1 MKQTLFEIKSN
12 ERIARAVYKM
22 TLVGDTSGITAPGQ
36 FVNIKL
42 DGFFLRR
49 PISVCD
55 SEPGLLTLIY
65 KVVGKGTDLMSSM
78 IPGEK
83 LDILT
88 GLGNGYDTES
98 SGSTPLLVGGGVGVP
113 PLYKLAKQ
121 LIRDGKDVTVILG
134 FNTREEI
141 FYEEEFKSL
150 GAKVLLATI
159 DGSYGTRGFVTDAM
173 KDLSY
178 SYFYSCG
185 PEPMLKALYNA
196 STTSGEMSFEERM
209 GCGFGACMGCSCK
222 TVTGNKRICKEGPVL
237 KKEDIIW

>member
-78 IPGEK
+78 IPGGK

-88 GLGNGYDTES
+88 GLG
-98 SGSTPLLVGGGVGVP
+98 
-113 PLYKLAKQ
+113 
-121 LIRDGKDVTVILG
+121 
-134 FNTREEI
+134 
-141 FYEEEFKSL
+141 
-150 GAKVLLATI
+150 
-159 DGSYGTRGFVTDAM
+159 
-173 KDLSY
+173 
-178 SYFYSCG
+178 
-185 PEPMLKALYNA
+185 
-196 STTSGEMSFEERM
+196 
-209 GCGFGACMGCSCK
+209 
-222 TVTGNKRICKEGPVL
+222 KRL
-237 KKEDIIW
+237 